1 VPGREKPNAIL
12 VPQKAVQELQGTHSV
27 YVVGPDNK
35 AMHRDIT
42 VSARVGNNW
51 IVERGLKPGE
61 LVIVEGISKVKPGIV
76 VKPVPATQEQ
86 GGGGQPSARTGP
98 APQPAKAG
106 G

>member
-1 VPGREKPNAIL
+1 
-12 VPQKAVQELQGTHSV
+12 
-27 YVVGPDNK
+27 
-35 AMHRDIT
+35 
-42 VSARVGNNW
+42 
-51 IVERGLKPGE
+51 
-61 LVIVEGISKVKPGIV
+61 